1 VPPAFANKRD
11 FWITFT
17 LTAITGILLGLLA
30 LCYLNFVE
38 YFPRQWTDNFEAT
51 KTSSYFTCDSSCSYD
66 IDDVLKNEMTSTTSD
81 PCPCDKY
88 KNYDFYMGKKHWI
101 AVPVI
106 AAFLISLIRH
116 FSNYPDKIPG
126 LYEEMNRVH
135 VDYKWAPYTFA
146 ISAISLAGG

>member
-1 VPPAFANKRD
+1 
-11 FWITFT
+11 
-17 LTAITGILLGLLA
+17 
-30 LCYLNFVE
+30 
-38 YFPRQWTDNFEAT
+38 
-51 KTSSYFTCDSSCSYD
+51 
-66 IDDVLKNEMTSTTSD
+66 
-81 PCPCDKY
+81 
-88 KNYDFYMGKKHWI
+88 MGKKHWI